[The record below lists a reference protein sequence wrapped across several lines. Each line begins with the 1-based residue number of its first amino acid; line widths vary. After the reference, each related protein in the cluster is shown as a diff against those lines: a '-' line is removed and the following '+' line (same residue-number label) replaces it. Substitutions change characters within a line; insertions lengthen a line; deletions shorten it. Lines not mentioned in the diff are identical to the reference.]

1 MTPGPRPPGPTGL
14 LQAQR
19 GSARRAPTR
28 HRLPSRAKW
37 EGSTGKVS
45 TARAGLRPRT
55 GHMCYPGG
63 TVTHLLPLLQGGTA
77 APRPALICFP
87 RCINSARERLRL
99 PSFPAPA
106 GRHAPRGNGP
116 TLTLAVA
123 MLRPECGRLQ
133 DPPGGWLAP
142 WAPAAHFQSGQQRGW
157 RYSPAAC
164 APGLP
169 PHALPPARVMRAPP
183 AHWLRPAGAAGARV
197 IRRPLPCGR
206 GGPGSGGRWTGRA
219 HVTPAALSRAGDL
232 GGAGRWPG
240 GR

>member
-1 MTPGPRPPGPTGL
+1 MTPGPPGFSKPCMAQPAGRQPGTDSPPGPSGRVQPAKFL
-14 LQAQR
+14 PQ
-19 GSARRAPTR
+19 GRASVPAPATC
-28 HRLPSRAKW
+28 A
-37 EGSTGKVS
+37 TQ
-45 TARAGLRPRT
+45 
-55 GHMCYPGG
+55 GG

-77 APRPALICFP
+77 APRPSPICFP
-87 RCINSARERLRL
+87 RCTNSARERLRL
-99 PSFPAPA
+99 PRPPAPA

-142 WAPAAHFQSGQQRGW
+142 WAPAAHFQSGRQRGW

-183 AHWLRPAGAAGARV
+183 AHWLRWAGAARARV
-197 IRRPLPCGR
+197 IRRPLPCG
-206 GGPGSGGRWTGRA
+206 PGRA
-219 HVTPAALSRAGDL
+219 RVRGAVDGARARDPGC
-232 GGAGRWPG
+232 AVPGRRPRRRGPVAWG
-240 GR
+240 